1 MVLTGECEVDQPVSA
16 YVFTG
21 QGSQRKGVGMDLRDR
36 SPVARA
42 IWDRADNYFM
52 ETFGFSLTHIV
63 KNDPKELT
71 IHFGGPK
78 GKKIRQNYMALTQDL
93 PFMKA
98 LLLPP
103 VFCRRELPDLHYIPF
118 VLPLDFFLLRN
129 SRSQHSLSWKS
140 RSLETCP
147 IIQRSYRFQRFFCR
161 SFSWRVFCTCSTWWW
176 HLSNRSSCCHYLL
189 PWPCDAAQR

>member
-1 MVLTGECEVDQPVSA
+1 MPHDKIHVKFNHSAIIDGRKLIKVEAREIETGEMVLTGECEVDQPVSA

-63 KNDPKELT
+63 KNDAEELT

-78 GKKIRQNYMALTQDL
+78 
-93 PFMKA
+93 
-98 LLLPP
+98 
-103 VFCRRELPDLHYIPF
+103 
-118 VLPLDFFLLRN
+118 
-129 SRSQHSLSWKS
+129 
-140 RSLETCP
+140 
-147 IIQRSYRFQRFFCR
+147 
-161 SFSWRVFCTCSTWWW
+161 
-176 HLSNRSSCCHYLL
+176 
-189 PWPCDAAQR
+189 